1 MSYKGV
7 ADKLDLKINFSNT
20 YCMYVEKKERI
31 KWMSKGKKH
40 KQHGILHHYEMTWME
55 HMAAMEY
62 ILYMN
67 YCR

>member
-1 MSYKGV
+1 
-7 ADKLDLKINFSNT
+7 
-20 YCMYVEKKERI
+20 MYVEKKERI

-62 ILYMN
+62 ILYVHELL
-67 YCR
+67 